1 MYKNVLLKLSGEALK
16 GNSNFLYDV
25 DLVNSIAEDI
35 KAAVDAGANLSI
47 VVGGGNIWRG
57 AEAQQQGMKRT
68 VGDRIGMLATVMN
81 GIFLKD
87 ALIKIGVE
95 TVIYSAVEIPSMVDT
110 YNQDKVEKTLG
121 KAVQIFVGGTGSPF
135 FTTDTASSLRA
146 SQIRADVILMA
157 KNGTDGVYNKD
168 PNMYCDAVKYDT
180 LTMAEI
186 VSKKLKVMDLTAATM
201 CATQK
206 IDAVV
211 FDMNVKGNILKAI
224 KKENIGTIIT
234 N

>member
-16 GNSNFLYDV
+16 GNSELLYDV
-25 DLVNSIAEDI
+25 ELISSIAEDI
-35 KAAVDAGANLSI
+35 KEAVTAGASISI

-57 AEAQQQGMKRT
+57 AESQQQGMKRT

-87 ALIKIGVE
+87 ALIKLGVD
-95 TVIYSAVEIPSMVDT
+95 TIVYSAIEIPKMVNT
-110 YNQDKVEKTLG
+110 YNQDEVEKTLG
-121 KAVQIFVGGTGSPF
+121 KVVQIFVGGTGSPF

-146 SQIRADVILMA
+146 SQIGADVILMA
-157 KNGTDGVYNKD
+157 KNGTDGVYDKD
-168 PNMYCDAVKYDT
+168 PNQFYDAVKYDT
-180 LTMAEI
+180 LTMSEI
-186 VSKKLKVMDLTAATM
+186 VEKNLQVMDLTAATM
-201 CATQK
+201 CIAQK
-206 IDAVV
+206 VDAVV

>member
-16 GNSNFLYDV
+16 GGSELLYDV
-25 DLVNSIAEDI
+25 EVVNSIAEDI
-35 KAAVDAGANLSI
+35 REAVNAGASVSI

-68 VGDRIGMLATVMN
+68 VGDRMGMLATVMN

-87 ALIKIGVE
+87 ALVKLGIE
-95 TVIYSAVEIPSMVDT
+95 TIVYSAVEIPSMVDM
-110 YNQDKVEKTLG
+110 YIQDNVEKTLG
-121 KAVQIFVGGTGSPF
+121 RAVQIFVGGTGSPF

-146 SQIRADVILMA
+146 SQISADVILMA
-157 KNGTDGVYNKD
+157 KNGTDGVYDKD
-168 PNMYCDAVKYDT
+168 PNKFNDAVKYDT
-180 LTMAEI
+180 LTMSEI
-186 VSKKLKVMDLTAATM
+186 VENKLGVMDLTAATM
-201 CATQK
+201 CMTQK

>member
-16 GNSNFLYDV
+16 GNSELLYDV
-25 DLVNSIAEDI
+25 ELVNSIAKDI
-35 KAAVDAGANLSI
+35 KAAADAGANVSI

-87 ALIKIGVE
+87 ALTRLGVE
-95 TVIYSAVEIPSMVDT
+95 TVIYSAVEIPSMVET

-121 KAVQIFVGGTGSPF
+121 KVVQIFVGGTGSPF

-157 KNGTDGVYNKD
+157 KNGTDGVYDKD
-168 PNMYCDAVKYDT
+168 PNIYQDAVKYDK
-180 LTMAEI
+180 LTMSEI
-186 VSKKLKVMDLTAATM
+186 VEKKLRVMDLTAATM

-206 IDAVV
+206 VDAVV
-211 FDMNVKGNILKAI
+211 FDMNVKGNILRAI

>member
-16 GNSNFLYDV
+16 GSSELLYDV
-25 DLVNSIAEDI
+25 ELVNSIAEDI
-35 KAAVDAGANLSI
+35 KEAVNMGISVSI

-87 ALIKIGVE
+87 SLTRLGVE
-95 TVIYSAVEIPSMVDT
+95 TIVYSAVEIPSMVKT
-110 YNQDKVEKTLG
+110 YIQDDVEKTLG
-121 KAVQIFVGGTGSPF
+121 KVVQIFVGGTGSSF

-146 SQIRADVILMA
+146 SQINADVILMA
-157 KNGTDGVYNKD
+157 KNGTDGVYDKD
-168 PNMYCDAVKYDT
+168 PNKFSDAVKYST
-180 LTMAEI
+180 LKMREI
-186 VSKKLKVMDLTAATM
+186 VEKKLHVMDLTAATM
-201 CATQK
+201 CAAQK

-211 FDMNVKGNILKAI
+211 FDMNVKGNILRAI

>member
-16 GNSNFLYDV
+16 GNSELLYDV
-25 DLVNSIAEDI
+25 ELVNSIAEDI
-35 KAAVDAGANLSI
+35 KDAVDAGSSVSI

-57 AEAQQQGMKRT
+57 AEAQKQGMKRT

-87 ALIKIGVE
+87 ALVKIGVE
-95 TVIYSAVEIPSMVDT
+95 TIIYSAVEIPSMVNT
-110 YNQDKVEKTLG
+110 YNQDNVEKTLG
-121 KAVQIFVGGTGSPF
+121 KVVQIFVGGTGSPF

-157 KNGTDGVYNKD
+157 KNGTDGVYDKD
-168 PNMYCDAVKYDT
+168 PNIYYDAVKYDR

-186 VSKKLKVMDLTAATM
+186 VEKRLKVMDLTAATM

-206 IDAVV
+206 VDAVV
-211 FDMNVKGNILKAI
+211 FDMNVKGNILRAI